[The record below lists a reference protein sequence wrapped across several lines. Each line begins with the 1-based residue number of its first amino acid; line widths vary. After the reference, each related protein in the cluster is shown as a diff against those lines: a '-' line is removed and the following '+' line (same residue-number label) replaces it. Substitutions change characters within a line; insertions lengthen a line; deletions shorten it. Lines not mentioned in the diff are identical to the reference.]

1 MRMDKMSDGC
11 GVRIK
16 KARNRKKIT
25 LIELA
30 AHLGVSQD
38 YLTVIEL
45 GDAQSSQEEVER
57 ILAAI
62 ENWRKEGPFTGDM
75 KNPEDF
81 KSFRK
86 KCRMTIVELSAI
98 TGVSQVLIARFEQEE
113 ASLPEETLEL
123 LISAL
128 ENPCGFSKN

>member
-1 MRMDKMSDGC
+1 MPNDLGKQIERT
-11 GVRIK
+11 RIQK
-16 KARNRKKIT
+16 RIT

-30 AHLGVSQD
+30 AQIGADQD
-38 YLTVIEL
+38 YLAKIGL
-45 GDAQSSQEEVER
+45 GDVRPSQEQVDH
-57 ILAAI
+57 ILSVI

-86 KCRMTIVELSAI
+86 KCRVTIVELSEI
-98 TGVSQVLIARFEQEE
+98 TGVSQAKIARFEQGE

-123 LISAL
+123 LIGAL

>member
-1 MRMDKMSDGC
+1 MNARG
-11 GVRIK
+11 GTIK
-16 KARNRKKIT
+16 RNRRLKRIT

-30 AHLGVSQD
+30 SHLGIEQD
-38 YLTVIEL
+38 YLAQIEL
-45 GDAQSSQEEVER
+45 GDVQSSREEIER
-57 ILAAI
+57 ILSVI
-62 ENWRKEGPFTGDM
+62 KNWRKEGPFTGDM

-81 KSFRK
+81 KNFRK
-86 KCRMTIVELSAI
+86 KCRMTIIELSEI
-98 TGVSQVLIARFEQEE
+98 TGVSQTKIARFEQGE

>member
-1 MRMDKMSDGC
+1 MPNNLGIE
-11 GVRIK
+11 IK
-16 KARNRKKIT
+16 NARRKKRIT
-25 LIELA
+25 LVELA
-30 AHLGVSQD
+30 TFMNAEQD
-38 YLTVIEL
+38 YLAKIEL
-45 GDAQSSQEEVER
+45 GEIQPPAEQVER
-57 ILAAI
+57 ILSAI

-75 KNPEDF
+75 TNPEDF
-81 KSFRK
+81 KKFRK

-98 TGVSQVLIARFEQEE
+98 TGVSQVQIARFEQGE